1 MAGIYFH
8 IPFCKQACHY
18 CDFHFSTDARGHG
31 EMVHSMLHEL
41 ELRKSFVRSPVET
54 LYFGGGTPSV
64 LKADQLGQLIQ
75 AVKKIVG
82 VTAGAEITLEANP
95 DDLTREKL
103 RELRQLGINR
113 LSIGIQSFRDDLLKL
128 LHRAHDSSTARRCLA
143 LSAEEGFSNLSLDL
157 IYGIPGLD
165 LETWKDMMKEA
176 LSFRPAHLSM
186 YALTIED
193 RTVFGNWTR
202 RKKFF
207 PAEEELVAQQF
218 ELMQD
223 VVEDAGYTHYEI
235 SNFCLPGMHSRHN
248 SNYWLHQPYLGIG
261 PSAHSYDGDH
271 RYANIRNNAG
281 YVKALAE
288 DRLPTETE
296 ELTRENKINE
306 YLLTRLRTQ
315 WGCDLVWLKQ
325 SLSED
330 LMARRGNQIGRYI
343 DEGLLVLAGDILKL
357 SRKGNLLADRITEEL
372 MI

>member
-8 IPFCKQACHY
+8 IPYCKQACHY
-18 CDFHFSTDARGHG
+18 CDFHFSTDARGHE
-31 EMVHSMLHEL
+31 EMVRSMTHEL
-41 ELRKSFVRSPVET
+41 ELRTSFVRSPIET

-64 LKADQLGQLIQ
+64 LKADQLDRLIQ
-75 AVKKIVG
+75 RARRIFEVVPD
-82 VTAGAEITLEANP
+82 AEITLEANP

-113 LSIGIQSFRDDLLKL
+113 LSIGIQSFSDDLLKL
-128 LHRAHDSSTARRCLA
+128 LHRAHDGSTARRCLQ
-143 LSAEEGFSNLSLDL
+143 LSAEEGFSNLNLDL

-165 LETWKDMMKEA
+165 LDAWRRTMEEA
-176 LSFRPAHLSM
+176 LSIRPAHMSM
-186 YALTIED
+186 YALTIEE
-193 RTVFGNWTR
+193 RTVFGNWTKHKR
-202 RKKFF
+202 FI
-207 PAEEELVAQQF
+207 PAEEELVARQF

-223 VVEDAGYTHYEI
+223 VVEDGGYTHYEI

-271 RYANIRNNAG
+271 RYANVRNNAH

-288 DRLPTETE
+288 DRLPAEME
-296 ELTRENKINE
+296 QLTRENKINE
-306 YLLTRLRTQ
+306 YLMTRLRTQ
-315 WGCDLVWLKQ
+315 WGCDLGWLKD

-330 LMARRGNQIGRYI
+330 LMARRGDQIGRYI
-343 DEGLLVLAGDILKL
+343 DKGLLVLVGDVLKL
-357 SRKGNLLADRITEEL
+357 SRKGNLLADRITEDL